1 MHSNADSKRGFVY
14 LVGAGPGAPGLIT
27 LRGIQCL
34 QQADVVLYDGLVNP
48 TILSHAPP
56 SAKRI
61 CVGKHGQGRMWS
73 QSEIDDAVIDHA
85 KQGNIVV
92 RLKGGDPA
100 IFARTAEEL
109 DRLVREGISFEV
121 VPGVT
126 AAVAASAFTGI
137 PLTHRDWSSA
147 VAFVTAHSQAI
158 DGGEEAEEPLDWQ
171 ALARFPGTL
180 VFYMGVT
187 TAARWSQHLID
198 AGKLPTTPVA
208 LVRRCSWP
216 DQQVIQCQLGEVA
229 ARLTPASSFRP
240 PVLTIVG
247 NVAQFYPQLDWFMHR
262 PLFGTSVLITRP
274 VQQSDTLR
282 TRLEELGAE
291 VIVHP
296 AIRIEPVTDFSEL
309 DQAIQSLGPTSAD
322 NKLRITSTA
331 RPAIGWLIFSSRN
344 GVDSFFSRLHQLGY
358 DARQLGN
365 TRVAAVGPATA
376 GALAEWRIRCDCLPD
391 KQFGAESLANELA
404 NQVPGERCLL
414 VRGTLGNDTL
424 STMLTAAGAHVESV
438 VAYQNIDERHVDENI
453 LERMNDGSIDFTTI
467 TSSSIAR
474 SVVAAFGESLRKT
487 KLISISEQTS
497 NTLREL
503 GFKPFQQADEATLGE
518 LLPKWKSST
527 PTE

>member
-1 MHSNADSKRGFVY
+1 
-14 LVGAGPGAPGLIT
+14 VGAGPGSPSLIT

-34 QQADVVLYDGLVNP
+34 QRAEIVLYDGLVNP
-48 TILSHAPP
+48 AILRHAPP
-56 SAKRI
+56 SAQRI

-73 QSEIDDAVIDHA
+73 QREIDDAVIEFA
-85 KQGNIVV
+85 QQGNVVV

-126 AAVAASAFTGI
+126 AAVAASAFSGI

-216 DQQVIQCQLGEVA
+216 DQQVIQCQLSEVA
-229 ARLTPASSFRP
+229 ARLTPASAFRP

-274 VQQSDTLR
+274 AQQSDALAAQ
-282 TRLEELGAE
+282 LEELGAE
-291 VIVHP
+291 VIIHP
-296 AIRIEPVTDFSEL
+296 AIRIESVTDFTDL
-309 DQAIQSLGPTSAD
+309 DHAIRSLAGTLPQTDHQLPTLS
-322 NKLRITSTA
+322 NSKKS
-331 RPAIGWLIFSSRN
+331 WLVFSSRN
-344 GVDSFFSRLHQLGY
+344 GVDSFFNRLPKLGY
-358 DARQLGN
+358 DARMLGN
-365 TRVAAVGPATA
+365 TQIAAVGPGTA
-376 GALAEWRIRCDCLPD
+376 AALSEWHILCDCVPD
-391 KQFGAESLANELA
+391 VSFGAESLANKLA
-404 NQVPGERCLL
+404 DQVAGRRCLL
-414 VRGTLGNDTL
+414 VIGTRGRDTL
-424 STMLTAAGAHVESV
+424 ATKLTAAGAVVQSV
-438 VAYQNIDERHVDENI
+438 VAYQNVDEQNFDENI
-453 LERMNDGSIDFTTI
+453 LDRMKTGTIDFTTV
-467 TSSSIAR
+467 TSSTIAR
-474 SVVAAFGESLRKT
+474 SLVAAFGESLRKT
-487 KLISISEQTS
+487 KLISISDQTS
-497 NTLREL
+497 DTLREL
-503 GFKPFQQADEATLGE
+503 GFEPFQQAEEATLGE
-518 LLPKWKSST
+518 LLPKWKSSKAT
-527 PTE
+527 G